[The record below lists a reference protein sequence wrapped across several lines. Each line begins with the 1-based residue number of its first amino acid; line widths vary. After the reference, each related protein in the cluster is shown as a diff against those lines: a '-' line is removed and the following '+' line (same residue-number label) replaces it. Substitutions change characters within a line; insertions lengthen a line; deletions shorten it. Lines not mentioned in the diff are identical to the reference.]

1 MAKGDK
7 LKGRIQEAAGDLI
20 DDPEVR
26 RDGRLK
32 QREAE
37 AREELARA
45 EDAADAKA
53 REVAELERDTES
65 YVRPGRSRVSA
76 PHRNRVV

>member
-7 LKGRIQEAAGDLI
+7 LKGRIKEAAGDLI
-20 DDPEVR
+20 DDPEVSR
-26 RDGRLK
+26 EGRLK

-45 EDAADAKA
+45 EDKRDRKAD
-53 REVAELERDTES
+53 EVADLERRT
-65 YVRPGRSRVSA
+65 
-76 PHRNRVV
+76 